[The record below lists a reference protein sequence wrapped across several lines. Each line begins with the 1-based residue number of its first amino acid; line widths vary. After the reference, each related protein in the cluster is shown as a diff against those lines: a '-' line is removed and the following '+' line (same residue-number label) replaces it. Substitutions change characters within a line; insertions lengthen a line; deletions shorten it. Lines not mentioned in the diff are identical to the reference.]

1 MKEKKNLN
9 WDLVILGCVGIMVV
23 AFLCCGLA
31 SCNLLSGNVGKCLA
45 ISPFGKLELLGVDKA
60 VVTVD
65 GEAVTVTDP
74 ALLERIVD
82 ETKVASLSYTCTG
95 CNMKD
100 RTIDLYRGDQ
110 LVRSMEW
117 YDCQDGVRVYDTGL
131 THWIFPEP
139 GAGMAKAG
147 YVELSRELV
156 NELNALF

>member
-9 WDLVILGCVGIMVV
+9 WEMVILGGVGVLVV

-31 SCNLLSGNVGKCLA
+31 SCNLLSGDVGKCLA

-82 ETKVASLSYTCTG
+82 ATKVATHANVCDDS
-95 CNMKD
+95 MKD
-100 RTIDLYRGDQ
+100 RTIELYRGDR
-110 LVRSMEW
+110 LVRSMKW
-117 YDCQDGVRVYDTGL
+117 SDCAGMLRVYEADL
-131 THWIFPEP
+131 THWIFQEV
-139 GAGMAKAG
+139 GAGYRQTG
-147 YVELSRELV
+147 YVELSDELIRELDG
-156 NELNALF
+156 LF